1 MSYNIFFILSM
12 FAAILMAVMA
22 YITFSSR
29 HESGAKSFSATLA
42 GTSIYAFF
50 YSLQVAATDLATIMM
65 YFKLSYIG
73 ISLLPSA
80 FLYFALCYT
89 HSEYRHSNII
99 KGLIFVLPALNLVL
113 AATNPANL
121 YFSNIHTLD
130 TGSHIAIQFKRE
142 ILYWIYSAYI
152 FGSITLSIILMTK
165 MYLLASSSHRTQ
177 ILMVITGTLVPLVL
191 YAFFLMD
198 ATPRGIDP
206 HPFAF
211 TITGIFI
218 AIALS
223 RHHFLILS
231 PPARNLLFD
240 TVPGPII
247 LLDHLNRITDFNS
260 AAREILGIS
269 DQQYGS
275 PAMEYLHKWNELSL
289 LLQSEKQVSREIQV
303 KTHGVLRYF
312 VVNISS
318 LNDRRKVKQGSLL
331 IFHDITREKTSELH
345 LRDTEKKL
353 RSIIENAPA
362 GVVYFNAAGI
372 IQIANDNFIRLF
384 GIGREKVTGYNLN
397 LHPDPRVKEMIEITF
412 KGIRNRFDIRFFSNN
427 SFSDLDLDI
436 HIEVIK
442 NEKGEIDG
450 GLGLITDTTEMKKS
464 QEQIENQNRLL
475 KQVNHEKD
483 RLMSIIAHDLRG
495 PISAFTGLT
504 DMMLTEVDSL
514 SKDELK
520 DITHSI
526 RDASVALS
534 NLLDNLLEWSV
545 LQRHGAEIRKNT
557 FSIHALVEKTFQQLI
572 TTASGKGIKLKNNI
586 QSDLFVFADE
596 KMIGTVLRN
605 LISNGIKFTHSGG
618 EVNIHAKLNGSDDV
632 VVHVRDTGIGIP
644 SDKLMTIFSIT
655 QQYRTQGTD
664 GEASSG
670 LGLILCHELVRQNN
684 GEIWVTSQAG
694 EGTQFSFSI
703 PAATMLGL

>member
-1 MSYNIFFILSM
+1 MSYNIFFILSI
-12 FAAILMAVMA
+12 FIAVLMAVMA

-29 HESGAKSFSATLA
+29 HESGAKSFSATLGGIA
-42 GTSIYAFF
+42 VYAFF
-50 YSLQVAATDLATIMM
+50 YSLQVSASDLATIMT

-89 HSEYRHSNII
+89 HSEYRHSNIV
-99 KGLIFVLPALNLVL
+99 KGLIFVLPAINLVL
-113 AATNPANL
+113 AVTNPANL

-130 TGSHIAIQFKRE
+130 AGSHIAIQFKRE

-152 FGSITLSIILMTK
+152 FGSITLSITLMTK
-165 MYLLASSSHRTQ
+165 MYLLASSSHRAQ
-177 ILMVITGTLVPLVL
+177 ILMVISGTLVPLVL
-191 YAFFLMD
+191 YVFFLMD
-198 ATPRGIDP
+198 VTPRGLDP

-218 AIALS
+218 AIALW
-223 RHHFLILS
+223 RHHFLLLS

-247 LLDHLNRITDFNS
+247 ILDHLNRITDFNS
-260 AAREILGIS
+260 AAREILGIG

-275 PAMEYLHKWNELSL
+275 PAMEFLHKWNELST
-289 LLQSEKQVSREIQV
+289 LLQSEKHVSREIQV
-303 KTHGVLRYF
+303 STNGDSRYF

-318 LNDRRKVKQGSLL
+318 LNDRRKIKQGSLL
-331 IFHDITREKTSELH
+331 IFHDITWEKTSELH
-345 LRDTEKKL
+345 LRETEKKL
-353 RSIIENAPA
+353 RTIIENTPA
-362 GVVYFNAAGI
+362 GVVYFNASGI
-372 IQIANDNFIRLF
+372 IQIANDTFMRLF
-384 GIGREKVTGYNLN
+384 GISQGTVTGYNLN
-397 LHPDPRVKEMIEITF
+397 LYPDPRVKEMIDITF

-436 HIEVIK
+436 HIELIK
-442 NEKGEIDG
+442 NERGEIDG
-450 GLGLITDTTEMKKS
+450 GLGLITDTTEIKKS
-464 QEQIENQNRLL
+464 QEQIEKQNRQL

-504 DMMLTEVDSL
+504 DMMLTEVDNL

-520 DITHSI
+520 EITHSI

-545 LQRHGAEIRKNT
+545 LQRHGAEIRKNS
-557 FSIHALVEKTFQQLI
+557 FSLYTLVEKTFQQLSI
-572 TTASGKGIKLKNNI
+572 TAAGKGIKLKNNT
-586 QSDLFVFADE
+586 QPDLYVFADE
-596 KMIGTVLRN
+596 KMIETVLRN

-618 EVNIHAKLNGSDDV
+618 EVNINAKLNGSDDI
-632 VVHVRDTGIGIP
+632 VVHVRDTGVGIP
-644 SDKLMTIFSIT
+644 SDKLMTIFNIT
-655 QQYRTQGTD
+655 QQYRTQGTN
-664 GEASSG
+664 GEPSSG
-670 LGLILCHELVRQNN
+670 LGLILCHELIKQNN
-684 GEIWVTSQAG
+684 GEIWVTSQTEG
-694 EGTQFSFSI
+694 GTQFSFSV
-703 PAATMLGL
+703 PAANMMG

>member
-12 FAAILMAVMA
+12 FIAVLMAVMA

-29 HESGAKSFSATLA
+29 HESGAKSFSATLGGIA
-42 GTSIYAFF
+42 VYAFF
-50 YSLQVAATDLATIMM
+50 YSLQVSASDLATIMT

-89 HSEYRHSNII
+89 HSEYRHSHIVR
-99 KGLIFVLPALNLVL
+99 GLIFVLPALNLIL
-113 AATNPANL
+113 AVTNPANL

-152 FGSITLSIILMTK
+152 FGSITLSITLMTK
-165 MYLLASSSHRTQ
+165 MYLLASSSHRAQ
-177 ILMVITGTLVPLVL
+177 ILMVISGTLVPLILFV
-191 YAFFLMD
+191 FFLMD
-198 ATPRGIDP
+198 VTPRGLDP

-218 AIALS
+218 AIALW
-223 RHHFLILS
+223 RHHFLLLS

-247 LLDHLNRITDFNS
+247 ILDHLNRITDFNS
-260 AAREILGIS
+260 ATREILGIG

-275 PAMEYLHKWNELSL
+275 PAMEFLHKWNELST
-289 LLQSEKQVSREIQV
+289 LLQSEKHVSREIQV
-303 KTHGVLRYF
+303 STNGDSRYF

-318 LNDRRKVKQGSLL
+318 LNDRRKIKQGSLL
-331 IFHDITREKTSELH
+331 IFHDITWEKTSELH
-345 LRDTEKKL
+345 LRETEKKL
-353 RSIIENAPA
+353 RTIIENTPA
-362 GVVYFNAAGI
+362 GVVYFNASGI
-372 IQIANDNFIRLF
+372 IQIANDTFMRLF
-384 GIGREKVTGYNLN
+384 GISQGTVTGYNLN
-397 LHPDPRVKEMIEITF
+397 LYPDPRVKEMIDITF

-436 HIEVIK
+436 HIELIK
-442 NEKGEIDG
+442 NERGEIDG
-450 GLGLITDTTEMKKS
+450 GLGLITDTTEIKKS
-464 QEQIENQNRLL
+464 QEQIEKQNRQL

-504 DMMLTEVDSL
+504 DMMLSEVDNL

-520 DITHSI
+520 EITHSI

-545 LQRHGAEIRKNT
+545 LQRHGAEIRKNS
-557 FSIHALVEKTFQQLI
+557 FSLYTLVEKTFQQLSI
-572 TTASGKGIKLKNNI
+572 TAAGKGIKLKNNT
-586 QSDLFVFADE
+586 QPDLYVFADE

-618 EVNIHAKLNGSDDV
+618 EVNINAKLNGSDDI
-632 VVHVRDTGIGIP
+632 VVHVRDTGVGIP
-644 SDKLMTIFSIT
+644 SDKLMTIFNIT
-655 QQYRTQGTD
+655 QQYRTQGTN
-664 GEASSG
+664 GEPSSG
-670 LGLILCHELVRQNN
+670 LGLILCHEPIKQNN
-684 GEIWVTSQAG
+684 GEIWVTSQTEG
-694 EGTQFSFSI
+694 GTQFSFSV
-703 PAATMLGL
+703 PAANMMG

>member
-12 FAAILMAVMA
+12 FIAVLMAVMA

-29 HESGAKSFSATLA
+29 HESGAKSFSATLGGIA
-42 GTSIYAFF
+42 VYAFF
-50 YSLQVAATDLATIMM
+50 YSLQVSASDLATIMT

-89 HSEYRHSNII
+89 HSEYRHSNIV
-99 KGLIFVLPALNLVL
+99 KGLIFVLPAINLVL
-113 AATNPANL
+113 AVTNPANL

-130 TGSHIAIQFKRE
+130 AGSHIAIQFKRE

-152 FGSITLSIILMTK
+152 FGSITLSITLMTK
-165 MYLLASSSHRTQ
+165 MYLLASSSHRAQ
-177 ILMVITGTLVPLVL
+177 ILMVISGTLVPLVL
-191 YAFFLMD
+191 YVFFLMD
-198 ATPRGIDP
+198 VTPRGLDP

-218 AIALS
+218 AIALW
-223 RHHFLILS
+223 RHHFLLLS

-247 LLDHLNRITDFNS
+247 ILDHLNRITDFNS
-260 AAREILGIS
+260 AAREILGIG

-275 PAMEYLHKWNELSL
+275 PAMEFLHKWNELST
-289 LLQSEKQVSREIQV
+289 LLQSEKHVSREIQV
-303 KTHGVLRYF
+303 STNGDSRYF

-318 LNDRRKVKQGSLL
+318 LNDRRKIKQGSLL
-331 IFHDITREKTSELH
+331 IFHDITWEKTSELH
-345 LRDTEKKL
+345 LRETGKKL
-353 RSIIENAPA
+353 RTIIENTPA
-362 GVVYFNAAGI
+362 GVVYFNASGI
-372 IQIANDNFIRLF
+372 IQIANDTFMRLF
-384 GIGREKVTGYNLN
+384 GISQGTVTGYNLN
-397 LHPDPRVKEMIEITF
+397 LYPDPRVKEMIDITF

-436 HIEVIK
+436 HIELIK
-442 NEKGEIDG
+442 NERGEIDG
-450 GLGLITDTTEMKKS
+450 GLGLITDTTEIKKS
-464 QEQIENQNRLL
+464 QEQIEKQNRQL

-504 DMMLTEVDSL
+504 DMMLNEVDNL

-520 DITHSI
+520 EITHSI

-545 LQRHGAEIRKNT
+545 LQRHGAEIRKNS
-557 FSIHALVEKTFQQLI
+557 FSLYTLVEKTFQQLSI
-572 TTASGKGIKLKNNI
+572 TAAGKGIKLKNNT
-586 QSDLFVFADE
+586 QPDLYVFADE
-596 KMIGTVLRN
+596 KMIETVLRN

-618 EVNIHAKLNGSDDV
+618 EVNINAKLNGSDDI
-632 VVHVRDTGIGIP
+632 VVHVRDTGVGIP
-644 SDKLMTIFSIT
+644 SDKLMTIFNIT
-655 QQYRTQGTD
+655 QQYRTQGTN
-664 GEASSG
+664 GEPSSG
-670 LGLILCHELVRQNN
+670 LGLILCHELIKQNN
-684 GEIWVTSQAG
+684 GEIWVTSQTEG
-694 EGTQFSFSI
+694 GTQFSFSV
-703 PAATMLGL
+703 PAANMMG

>member
-12 FAAILMAVMA
+12 FIAVLMAVMA

-29 HESGAKSFSATLA
+29 HESGAKSFSATLGGIA
-42 GTSIYAFF
+42 VYAFF
-50 YSLQVAATDLATIMM
+50 YSLQVSASDLATIMT

-89 HSEYRHSNII
+89 HSEYRHSHIVR
-99 KGLIFVLPALNLVL
+99 GLIFVLPALNLIL
-113 AATNPANL
+113 AVTNPANL

-152 FGSITLSIILMTK
+152 FGSITLSITLMTK
-165 MYLLASSSHRTQ
+165 MYLLASSSHRAQ
-177 ILMVITGTLVPLVL
+177 ILMVISGTLVPLILFV
-191 YAFFLMD
+191 FFLMD
-198 ATPRGIDP
+198 VTPRGLDP

-218 AIALS
+218 AIALW
-223 RHHFLILS
+223 RHHFLLLS

-247 LLDHLNRITDFNS
+247 ILDHLNRITDFNS
-260 AAREILGIS
+260 ATREILGIG

-275 PAMEYLHKWNELSL
+275 PAMEFLHKWNELST
-289 LLQSEKQVSREIQV
+289 LLQSEKHVSREIQV
-303 KTHGVLRYF
+303 STNGDSRYF

-318 LNDRRKVKQGSLL
+318 LNDRRKIKQGSLL
-331 IFHDITREKTSELH
+331 IFHDITWEKTSELH
-345 LRDTEKKL
+345 LRETEKKL
-353 RSIIENAPA
+353 RTIIENTPA
-362 GVVYFNAAGI
+362 GVVYFNASGI
-372 IQIANDNFIRLF
+372 IQIANDTFMRLF
-384 GIGREKVTGYNLN
+384 GISQGTVTGYNLN
-397 LHPDPRVKEMIEITF
+397 LYPDPRVKEMIDITF

-436 HIEVIK
+436 HIELIK
-442 NEKGEIDG
+442 NERGEIDG
-450 GLGLITDTTEMKKS
+450 GLGLITDTTEIKKS
-464 QEQIENQNRLL
+464 QEQIEKQNRQL

-504 DMMLTEVDSL
+504 DMMLNEVDNL

-520 DITHSI
+520 EITHSI

-545 LQRHGAEIRKNT
+545 LQRHGAEIRKNS
-557 FSIHALVEKTFQQLI
+557 FSLYTLVEKTFQQLSI
-572 TTASGKGIKLKNNI
+572 TAAGKGIKLKNNT
-586 QSDLFVFADE
+586 QPDLYVFADE

-618 EVNIHAKLNGSDDV
+618 EVNINAKLNGSDDI
-632 VVHVRDTGIGIP
+632 VVHVRDTGVGIP
-644 SDKLMTIFSIT
+644 SDKLMTIFNIT
-655 QQYRTQGTD
+655 QQYRTQGTN
-664 GEASSG
+664 GEPSSG
-670 LGLILCHELVRQNN
+670 LGLILCHEPIKQNN
-684 GEIWVTSQAG
+684 GEIWVTSQTEG
-694 EGTQFSFSI
+694 GTQFSFSV
-703 PAATMLGL
+703 PAANMMG

>member
-12 FAAILMAVMA
+12 FIAVLMAVMA

-29 HESGAKSFSATLA
+29 HESGAKSFSATLGGIA
-42 GTSIYAFF
+42 VYAFF
-50 YSLQVAATDLATIMM
+50 YSLQVSASDLATIMT

-89 HSEYRHSNII
+89 HSEYRHSHIVR
-99 KGLIFVLPALNLVL
+99 GLIFVLPALNLIL
-113 AATNPANL
+113 AVTNPANL

-130 TGSHIAIQFKRE
+130 AGSHIAIQFKRE

-152 FGSITLSIILMTK
+152 FGSITLSITLMTK
-165 MYLLASSSHRTQ
+165 MYLLASSSHRAQ
-177 ILMVITGTLVPLVL
+177 ILMVISGTLVPLILFV
-191 YAFFLMD
+191 FFLMD
-198 ATPRGIDP
+198 VTPRGLDP

-218 AIALS
+218 AIALW
-223 RHHFLILS
+223 RHHFLLLS

-247 LLDHLNRITDFNS
+247 ILDHLNRITDFNS
-260 AAREILGIS
+260 ATREILGIG

-275 PAMEYLHKWNELSL
+275 PAMEFLHKWNELST
-289 LLQSEKQVSREIQV
+289 LLQSEKHVSREIQV
-303 KTHGVLRYF
+303 STNGDSRYF

-318 LNDRRKVKQGSLL
+318 LNDRRKIKQGSLL
-331 IFHDITREKTSELH
+331 IFHDITWEKTSELH
-345 LRDTEKKL
+345 LRETEKKL
-353 RSIIENAPA
+353 RTIIENTPA
-362 GVVYFNAAGI
+362 GVVYFNASGI
-372 IQIANDNFIRLF
+372 IQIANDTFMRLF
-384 GIGREKVTGYNLN
+384 GISQGTVTGYNLN
-397 LHPDPRVKEMIEITF
+397 LYPDPRVKEMIDITF

-436 HIEVIK
+436 HIELIK
-442 NEKGEIDG
+442 NERGEIDG
-450 GLGLITDTTEMKKS
+450 GLGLITDTTEIKKS
-464 QEQIENQNRLL
+464 QEQIEKQNRQL

-504 DMMLTEVDSL
+504 DMMLNEVDNL

-520 DITHSI
+520 EITHSI

-545 LQRHGAEIRKNT
+545 LQRHGAEIRKNS
-557 FSIHALVEKTFQQLI
+557 FSLYTLVEKTFQQLSI
-572 TTASGKGIKLKNNI
+572 TAAGKGIKLKNNT
-586 QSDLFVFADE
+586 QPDLYVFADE
-596 KMIGTVLRN
+596 KMIETVLRN

-618 EVNIHAKLNGSDDV
+618 EVNINAKLNGSDDI
-632 VVHVRDTGIGIP
+632 VVHVRDTGVGIP
-644 SDKLMTIFSIT
+644 SDKLMTIFNIT
-655 QQYRTQGTD
+655 QQYRTQGTN
-664 GEASSG
+664 GEPSSG
-670 LGLILCHELVRQNN
+670 LGLILCHELIKQNN
-684 GEIWVTSQAG
+684 GEIWVTSQTEG
-694 EGTQFSFSI
+694 GTQFSFSV
-703 PAATMLGL
+703 PAANMMG